1 MDFTEIIKAMETMT
15 DAQIESIQKS
25 ADGIMKERDNE
36 RKVKAIQNFKEAFV
50 ALCKAGVYI
59 SIEYENESEDYY
71 DTIYISAVEQFN
83 FS

>member
-25 ADGIMKERDNE
+25 ANGIMKIRDNE
-36 RKVKAIQNFKEAFV
+36 RRAKAIQNFKEAFCT
-50 ALCKAGVYI
+50 LRKAGVYV
-59 SIEYENESEDYY
+59 SVDCEDY
-71 DTIYISAVEQFN
+71 DNVYISAVEQFN

>member
-25 ADGIMKERDNE
+25 ADGIMKIRENE
-36 RKVKAIQNFKEAFV
+36 KKEKAIQNFKEAFV
-50 ALCKAGVYI
+50 ALCKAGVYV
-59 SIEYENESEDYY
+59 SVEYGGEDYY
-71 DTIYISAVEQFN
+71 DNVYISAVEQFD

>member
-25 ADGIMKERDNE
+25 AVGIMKVRDNE
-36 RKVKAIQNFKEAFV
+36 RKVKAIQNFKEAFS
-50 ALCKAGVYI
+50 ALRKAEVYV
-59 SIEYENESEDYY
+59 SIECEGEDYY
-71 DTIYISAVEQFN
+71 DNVYINEVDQFD

>member
-25 ADGIMKERDNE
+25 ANGIMKIRDNE
-36 RKVKAIQNFKEAFV
+36 KRVKATQNFKEAFCT
-50 ALCKAGVYI
+50 LRKAGVYV
-59 SIEYENESEDYY
+59 SVECEGEDCY
-71 DTIYISAVEQFN
+71 DNVHINAVDQFD

>member
-15 DAQIESIQKS
+15 DAQIASIQKS
-25 ADGIMKERDNE
+25 ADGIMKVRENE

-50 ALCKAGVYI
+50 ALCKAGVYV
-59 SIEYENESEDYY
+59 SIECEGEDYY
-71 DTIYISAVEQFN
+71 DNVYISTVEQFD

>member
-25 ADGIMKERDNE
+25 ADGIMKIRDNE
-36 RKVKAIQNFKEAFV
+36 RKVKAIQNFKEAFS

-59 SIEYENESEDYY
+59 SVECEDYDNVY
-71 DTIYISAVEQFN
+71 IYEVDQFN